1 MLEKQLNPHIL
12 NVFLFLNDLKNVEKH
27 NIYIYMYI
35 IQGLMK
41 NKKRLKKNMFFSVF
55 KHILFLYVHFDFS
68 KHLYKNAW
76 FWL

>member
-27 NIYIYMYI
+27 KIYIYMYI

-41 NKKRLKKNMFFSVF
+41 NKKRLKNMFFSVF
-55 KHILFLYVHFDFS
+55 KHILFLYVYFNFS